1 MKIAPL
7 LTNDPWFPHVTQH
20 GKAYVESLSGV
31 PVEATIL
38 VEQVGFTHAGADE
51 HYRPRL
57 HLQGRLQK
65 LEAPTVELPYGVQE
79 MEFHS
84 DHGPLADAFYEFTAK
99 QLARLALK
107 GYFESG
113 FEIPSAMTGIE
124 YVLPATARMMFVA
137 PSASDEPPVLFVEVE
152 NINALM
158 VSEMSSG
165 YDLSAYF
172 PDMLAALQTQRDLHA
187 GQREAVVEGVD
198 FTQERDLFADEQQV
212 EEPQEPQ
219 EPVIEAE
226 PEQIVSDEVER
237 VYREQIAARLEAGAA
252 EELTG
257 ATTRGASGSGVAL
270 PEDGVVAF
278 EMDDSVDGSVLYTP
292 DLIDFDEDDE
302 EFEAELERSRRA
314 HLLES
319 SPIYATVR
327 AAAPREAHDEGRL
340 AQLEAE
346 RNVMTRRAMRHQRH
360 IYEESEVEG
369 SNDLELS

>member
-31 PVEATIL
+31 PVDATIL

-84 DHGPLADAFYEFTAK
+84 DHGPLADAFYEFNAK
-99 QLARLALK
+99 QLAQLALK
-107 GYFESG
+107 GYFEPG

-152 NINALM
+152 DINALM

-172 PDMLAALQTQRDLHA
+172 PDMLAALQKQRELHA
-187 GQREAVVEGVD
+187 EQREPVFEGVD
-198 FTQERDLFADEQQV
+198 FTEDRDLFADEQQV
-212 EEPQEPQ
+212 EAPQ

-226 PEQIVSDEVER
+226 PEQIVSDEVEH

-252 EELTG
+252 GELTG
-257 ATTRGASGSGVAL
+257 VTTQGAHTGGVDL

-278 EMDDSVDGSVLYTP
+278 EMDDSVDGSLLYTP

-314 HLLES
+314 HLMES
-319 SPIYATVR
+319 SPVYVTARV
-327 AAAPREAHDEGRL
+327 AAPREAPDEGRL

-346 RNVMTRRAMRHQRH
+346 RNVMTRRAMRRQRH